1 MMKQSILGIVLT
13 LTVAL
18 SAASCSFNNPDAENI
33 PILGESTAPDT
44 TDTPSTEEPR
54 QPSEPYLLIGKWYAA
69 SEAMVMQFFSDGSLK
84 LYALTPGYYEYADI
98 YDGSYTYDGLTIQYT
113 LGDGT
118 SVTADCTVT
127 EDAIRM
133 TAYSQT
139 LTLVP
144 TETLPDPHPEYSYPD
159 FEALA
164 ERLALPEGSF
174 TGNTIPTA
182 ELYAQALENI
192 KDQYWAEHEMP
203 ELTEGTAQT
212 GDVVNIDYTGY
223 LDGEAFEGG
232 AAQDVQIKISENSG
246 YIPGFAEGIA
256 GHTVGETFDVPVTF
270 PEDYGE
276 ASLAGK
282 AVVFRMTLNCIY
294 DRTMTDEMA
303 VENEYESMDAW
314 VNEVYNDL
322 LKENI
327 WDLIPGL
334 SDADVPQEAYQYFYQ
349 YNLDYFHAY
358 AFYYFQNNYERC
370 LQYFGLTEDQ
380 ILAECKE
387 IARRYLQGAQI
398 VAHFGLTPDAELTE
412 QLTEEFIADYMSS
425 GYTREEAEA
434 ALENEGKAEFR
445 ATLLAETAEVYLL
458 ANNTFAAQE

>member
-1 MMKQSILGIVLT
+1 
-13 LTVAL
+13 
-18 SAASCSFNNPDAENI
+18 
-33 PILGESTAPDT
+33 
-44 TDTPSTEEPR
+44 
-54 QPSEPYLLIGKWYAA
+54 
-69 SEAMVMQFFSDGSLK
+69 
-84 LYALTPGYYEYADI
+84 
-98 YDGSYTYDGLTIQYT
+98 
-113 LGDGT
+113 
-118 SVTADCTVT
+118 
-127 EDAIRM
+127 M

-144 TETLPDPHPEYSYPD
+144 TETLPDPHPEYSHPD

-164 ERLALPEGSF
+164 ERFTLPEGSF
-174 TGNTIPTA
+174 TGNTISTD
-182 ELYAQALENI
+182 LRAQALENI

-256 GHTVGETFDVPVTF
+256 GHAVGETFDVPVTF

-314 VNEVYNDL
+314 VNEVYNNL
-322 LKENI
+322 LKENV

-349 YNLDYFHAY
+349 YTLDVYHFY
-358 AFYYFQNNYERC
+358 AFYKFKNNYELC
-370 LQYFGLTEDQ
+370 LQHYGLTEDQ

-412 QLTEEFIADYMSS
+412 QLTEKFIADYMSS